1 MTTTL
6 SAQSS
11 QATTRLNAIDRKL
24 FRGTA
29 AEVQSWMSTTD
40 VLRSIGCDFQ
50 VALHSP
56 SVNGR
61 TYDDCKL
68 WLRSDN
74 QDMLGVFGNRRA
86 PTQPGDFVDF
96 FRAFCA
102 ASEKQISLDLV
113 GCLDQGRTF
122 YMASKLT
129 EANTELI
136 AQATAANG
144 GLGIARKGSSHYID
158 SEDRTDFWLVLTD
171 YYKESLS
178 PKAVVFGNELI
189 CTNGMTLRV
198 TDQQVK
204 LHHRNHLT
212 YELIAPVLQRTLEQ
226 SAAYSRMKQ
235 RLIEIPVSMDT
246 ARDALRK
253 FFCDPQAETK
263 TVRKLE
269 QIYAGDLIG
278 GELDTR
284 KDNAWR
290 LVSTVTQYT
299 SHERTGGQGDRTL
312 KSQLEG
318 SRARTNTR
326 FIEFLESQFGSV
338 RELALT

>member
-1 MTTTL
+1 MTL
-6 SAQSS
+6 SITAPQSIT
-11 QATTRLNAIDRKL
+11 APAAPRLTAADRKL

-29 AEVQSWMSTTD
+29 AEIQPWMSTTEI
-40 VLRSIGCDFQ
+40 LQAIGCDFR
-50 VALHSP
+50 VLRHSP

-61 TYDDCKL
+61 TYDGCKL

-74 QDMLGVFGNRRA
+74 HDMLGHFGDRRL

-96 FRAFCA
+96 FRAFCN

-113 GCLDQGRTF
+113 GSLDQGRTF

-129 EANTELI
+129 DANAELI
-136 AQATAANG
+136 AHGTG
-144 GLGIARKGSSHYID
+144 GLGISRRGNSSYIEK
-158 SEDRTDFWLVLTD
+158 EDRTDFWLVITD
-171 YYKESLS
+171 YYGESLS
-178 PKAVVFGNELI
+178 PKALVLGNELI

-198 TDQQVK
+198 TDQSVK
-204 LHHRNHLT
+204 LHHRR
-212 YELIAPVLQRTLEQ
+212 ELSYDQIAPVLQRTLEQ

-235 RLIEIPVSMDT
+235 RLVEIPVSMDT

-253 FFCDPQAETK
+253 FFCDPQGETK
-263 TVRKLE
+263 TVQKLE
-269 QIYAGDLIG
+269 QIYAHDLIG

-284 KDNAWR
+284 RDNAWR

-299 SHERTGGQGDRTL
+299 SHERTGGRADRTL

-318 SRARTNTR
+318 SRARTNQR

-338 RELALT
+338 RELVTV